1 MMVNVRVMVNEEV
14 CSIQME
20 MFCNDKVADLIN
32 ELAEFTT
39 ENK

>member
-20 MFCNDKVADLIN
+20 MSCNDKVADLIN